1 MVASSVAIGYID
13 EDMKGFYGEND
24 VIRVDGLV
32 LLFVAVGID
41 AFGLFP
47 FENGFQGEQQNE
59 DQNNEG

>member
-1 MVASSVAIGYID
+1 M
-13 EDMKGFYGEND
+13 
-24 VIRVDGLV
+24 IRVDGLV